1 MEYTINYKIIGDQ
14 LFIDEPTNY
23 CNYNQYISLYILTL
37 NNNIID
43 RKITDHNGL
52 DEVIFSNLKDGNYK
66 IYKVIIP
73 KFEYINTNDLNI
85 MLKYK
90 HLIVYKDSSIYEYLF
105 RSGSLKDVNNILNIV
120 DSNLKIDY
128 QELFIYSNTE
138 NCLKLYVAAYN
149 EVLNLQDDSLPE
161 CNDCRNL
168 DKENLWKRILY
179 INTMLSMMKYFVDCN
194 NYIQATKILN
204 KIPYCNVR
212 ERNN

>member
-37 NNNIID
+37 NSNIVD

-52 DEVIFSNLKDGNYK
+52 DEVIFSNLKDGHYK

-73 KFEYINTNDLNI
+73 KFEYLNTDDLNT

-105 RSGSLKDVNNILNIV
+105 RSESLKDVNNILNITY
-120 DSNLKIDY
+120 SNLKIDY
-128 QELFIYSNTE
+128 QELFIYSNIE
-138 NCLKLYVAAYN
+138 NCLKLYIAAYN

-161 CNDCRNL
+161 CDDCRNL
-168 DKENLWKRILY
+168 NKKDLWKRILY
-179 INTMLSMMKYFVDCN
+179 INTMLSMIKYFVNCN
-194 NYIQATKILN
+194 NYMQATKILN

>member
-23 CNYNQYISLYILTL
+23 CNYNQYVSLYILTL

-52 DEVIFSNLKDGNYK
+52 DEVIFSNLKDGY
-66 IYKVIIP
+66 YKVYKVLIP
-73 KFEYINTNDLNI
+73 KFEYINTDDLNI

-105 RSGSLKDVNNILNIV
+105 RSESLKDVNDILNITN
-120 DSNLKIDY
+120 SNLKINY
-128 QELFIYSNTE
+128 QEVFIYSNTE

-161 CNDCRNL
+161 CDDCRNL
-168 DKENLWKRILY
+168 NKKDLWKRILY
-179 INTMLSMMKYFVDCN
+179 INTMLSMIKYFVDCN